1 MSALPSNS
9 SVRTPEGNT
18 TFNSDENSN
27 TESIALSYEALK
39 EVTAQITEA
48 MKDNISQYSGLV
60 IFNEPDFVA
69 LAKYRFYRNQMKY
82 ALGNYDLVAKNL
94 EKLNRENSLPE
105 TASAGRYKIKS
116 IDPLTMALSLPS
128 IGTSYAQS
136 VAGLFSVFRS
146 DTIITQSKN
155 TLDNASLST
164 AMANELKKT
173 NPKLEIYYPQA
184 FVPEYDLETDGK
196 DSLFAQLSRIS
207 EANANLGEFVTQ
219 SVNFPEPERNAS
231 PLREV
236 ISQAETVKKQLQAL
250 TLNEASAADDSEAGA
265 EYSAA
270 RPNMSEFR
278 QLIRAEKL
286 DHFLRGDDDSVS
298 SRSNEPRIGILK
310 LRVLASGGSRRET
323 RNLFLGNKISYSG
336 SAIIEVLLFDA
347 DGTLRVPEIFSFHTG
362 FRKMK
367 TNDKKP

>member
-1 MSALPSNS
+1 
-9 SVRTPEGNT
+9 
-18 TFNSDENSN
+18 
-27 TESIALSYEALK
+27 
-39 EVTAQITEA
+39 
-48 MKDNISQYSGLV
+48 
-60 IFNEPDFVA
+60 
-69 LAKYRFYRNQMKY
+69 
-82 ALGNYDLVAKNL
+82 
-94 EKLNRENSLPE
+94 
-105 TASAGRYKIKS
+105 
-116 IDPLTMALSLPS
+116 
-128 IGTSYAQS
+128 
-136 VAGLFSVFRS
+136 
-146 DTIITQSKN
+146 
-155 TLDNASLST
+155 
-164 AMANELKKT
+164 
-173 NPKLEIYYPQA
+173 
-184 FVPEYDLETDGK
+184 LETDGE

-219 SVNFPEPERNAS
+219 SVNFSETERNAS

-250 TLNEASAADDSEAGA
+250 TLNEAAAADNSEAGA
-265 EYSAA
+265 EYGAA

-310 LRVLASGGSRRET
+310 LRVLSSGGSRRET